1 MSTHGEV
8 SARYIKGVGP
18 KRALLLEGLG
28 IRTAEDILYHFP
40 RDYID
45 RSSVVPIGEADI
57 GSIVTIKA
65 AVVSRRKRRLKGRS
79 SLVEIKLDDG
89 TGTVH
94 AAWFNQPYIFNAFKK
109 GDIVLAYGKITM
121 FDKPQMVNPE
131 YDTVQDEGGKTIH
144 AERIVPVYPLTQG
157 ITQKVFRQ
165 VVHNTLES
173 FVSLVPD
180 MFGQRHVR
188 TRGLPPIQRA
198 LRDIHFPRSW
208 ALAQRARKR
217 LVYDELFILEAGMA
231 LRRRGIRNELR
242 GIQFSTNKRIDARIR
257 RLFPFRLTRNQEKA
271 IAAIIKD
278 MCSSYS
284 MNRLLQ
290 GEVGSG
296 KTVVALYAMLTAVA
310 DGRQVAL
317 MAPTEILAE
326 QHFRTISAMLR
337 GSKVRIDLLIGGR
350 SKERKEKLASA
361 ARGETDIMIRTHALI
376 EGDIKFKNLGFVV
389 VDEQHKFGVLQR
401 AKLRAKAADPDVLV
415 MTATPIPRTLA
426 LTIFGDLDVTT
437 IRELPAGRRGVVTRI
452 VSKAQRYRAYEFIRD
467 QLASGRQA
475 FFVCPLVEESEK
487 LNVKSAEET
496 YERLKRDVFPEF
508 KLALLHGRM
517 KSEEKDAVMHAFAA
531 GESDI
536 LVATVVVEV
545 GIDIPNAAVMAIE
558 NAERFGLSQLHQ
570 LRGRIG
576 RGKHRSYCLL
586 FAGYAGDEAIERL
599 NVVAST
605 SDGFRIAEED
615 LRLRGTGEFFGT
627 RQHGMPELTIA
638 DLGRDFD
645 ILKLARRDAFGMVRS
660 DPEMKTQGHQI
671 IAGRVQEKFRGRLD
685 LINVG

>member
-45 RSSVVPIGEADI
+45 RSAVVPIGEADI

-79 SLVEIKLDDG
+79 SLVEVKLDDG

-173 FVSLVPD
+173 FASLVPD
-180 MFGQRHVR
+180 MFGQRHVQ

-208 ALAQRARKR
+208 SLAQRARKR
-217 LVYDELFILEAGMA
+217 LVYDELFILETGMA
-231 LRRRGIRNELR
+231 LRRRGIRGSPT

-271 IAAIIKD
+271 VAAIIKD

-310 DGRQVAL
+310 GGWQVAL

-337 GSKVRIDLLIGGR
+337 GSKVRIDLLLGGR
-350 SKERKEKLASA
+350 SKEKKEKLERA
-361 ARGETDIMIRTHALI
+361 ARGETDIMIGTHALI
-376 EGDIKFKNLGFVV
+376 EGDIEFKNLGLVV

-452 VSKAQRYRAYEFIRD
+452 VSKSQRYRAYEFIRD

-487 LNVKSAEET
+487 LDAKSAEET
-496 YERLKRDVFPEF
+496 YERLKDDVFPEF

-517 KSEEKDAVMHAFAA
+517 KSEEKDTVMHAFAA
-531 GESDI
+531 GKFDI

-586 FAGYAGDEAIERL
+586 FAGSAGDEAMERL
-599 NVVAST
+599 NVIAST

-627 RQHGMPELTIA
+627 RQHGIPELTIA

-660 DPEMKTQGHQI
+660 DPKLGTQGHRV
-671 IAGRVQEKFRGRLD
+671 IAGRVREKFKGRLD